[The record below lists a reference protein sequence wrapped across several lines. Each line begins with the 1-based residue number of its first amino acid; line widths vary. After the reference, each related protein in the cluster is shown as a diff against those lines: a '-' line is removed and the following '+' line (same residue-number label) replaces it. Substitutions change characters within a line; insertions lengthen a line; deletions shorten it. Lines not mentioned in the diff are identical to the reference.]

1 NIREAVEVSKWLESW
16 GIGLIEVSG
25 GSPASKEKRPM
36 RANIDS
42 PEKEAYHKELSFE
55 IKKAV
60 FKVPVGLV
68 GGIRSFEVASELLE
82 KGYADL
88 ISFSRPFICE
98 PQLIRRWK
106 EGDLRKAQCISCSE
120 CLLVGV
126 KEGGIYCVARKKGK
140 I

>member
-1 NIREAVEVSKWLESW
+1 
-16 GIGLIEVSG
+16 
-25 GSPASKEKRPM
+25 M
-36 RANIDS
+36 
-42 PEKEAYHKELSFE
+42 
-55 IKKAV
+55 KKAV

-126 KEGGIYCVARKKGK
+126 KEGGIYCVARKKGR